1 MRFSK
6 ASVVTHVD
14 HTVRSHFGFKPSSC
28 LAVLCFGR
36 CVAAM
41 TSGMRGRVAI
51 LVFPEKADYL
61 AKIEDLIGT
70 YPTVDCKK
78 HMRRDPAKFI
88 DFNACFA
95 DTVCGQNGFEDAVEE
110 LIEMVTKSSVVGCTC
125 VRARHRSPVVAK
137 GGQEIL
143 QAAGFST
150 IICELNFIQPALHRM
165 TLMAI
170 EECGLHLLTA
180 AQRTRV
186 LERDTL

>member
-1 MRFSK
+1 M
-6 ASVVTHVD
+6 AI
-14 HTVRSHFGFKPSSC
+14 
-28 LAVLCFGR
+28 
-36 CVAAM
+36 
-41 TSGMRGRVAI
+41 GMRGRVAI
-51 LVFPEKADYL
+51 LVYPEQADYL
-61 AKIEDLIGT
+61 GKIDDLIGT

-78 HMRRDPAKFI
+78 HMRRDPAKHI
-88 DFNACFA
+88 DFNSCFA
-95 DTVCGQNGFEDAVEE
+95 DTVCGQSGFEDAVEE
-110 LIEMVTKSSVVGCTC
+110 LIEFVSTSAVVACTC

-150 IICELNFIQPALHRM
+150 IVCELNFIQPALHRM

-186 LERDTL
+186 LARDTL